1 MPTIPADKHD
11 QVRRNNLSRILRHLH
26 ANGPASR
33 SELVGL
39 TGLNRSTIGAI
50 VADLVDSGLVEER
63 AGTTSTVGR
72 PSLVVAPVTTGAVV
86 LAFELRVEKLIGA
99 LIGLGGEVLDS
110 RERPHTRAGFGV
122 AIAADQIV
130 AMSVDLLEQVPEG
143 SAWVGIGISIP
154 GSVEPEAGKVRLA
167 PNLGWEDVALGERLA
182 SALTTQF
189 GDPPSVTIRNDSDL
203 GAMSEHL
210 RGAAAGA
217 ANMIYISGEI
227 GVGGGVVV
235 DNRLLHGVGGYAG
248 EVGHMVIDPD
258 GPECRC
264 GSFGCWETLIG
275 LDSVIRA
282 TGNDP
287 DAVELSDVLAQADE
301 HRESVMTGLD
311 TVGRSI
317 GIGISNLVNI
327 FNPQAVVL
335 GGHLRELLPHV
346 EQSVS
351 DMMSRALPASRSG
364 VRIVPAS
371 IEIGSSLM
379 GAAEAGFEELLA
391 DPISVMNS
399 SSVLI
404 AS

>member
-1 MPTIPADKHD
+1 MVTLPADKHD

-33 SELVGL
+33 SDLVGL

-50 VADLVDSGLVEER
+50 VAELADAGLVEER
-63 AGTTSTVGR
+63 AGTTNTVGR
-72 PSLVVAPVTTGAVV
+72 PSLLVTPVATSAVV
-86 LAFELRVEKLIGA
+86 LSFELRVERLIGS
-99 LIGLGGEVLDS
+99 LIGLGGEVLK
-110 RERPHTRAGFGV
+110 RIEHPHMRAGFGV
-122 AIAADQIV
+122 RIAVEQIV
-130 AMSVDLLEQVPEG
+130 AMSISLLEHVPDG
-143 SAWVGIGISIP
+143 SAWVGTGISIP
-154 GSVEPEAGKVRLA
+154 GSIETETGRIRLA
-167 PNLGWEDVALGERLA
+167 PNLGWENASLGEPLMQA
-182 SALTTQF
+182 MSEQF
-189 GDPPSVTIRNDSDL
+189 GDPPLVTIRNDSDL

-235 DNRLLHGVGGYAG
+235 DNRLLDGVGGFAG

-264 GSFGCWETLIG
+264 GSFGCWEMFIG

-287 DAVELSDVLAQADE
+287 ESVELEEILRHAQQQQA
-301 HRESVMTGLD
+301 SALSGLNS
-311 TVGRSI
+311 VGRSI
-317 GIGISNLVNI
+317 GIGIANLVNI
-327 FNPQAVVL
+327 FNPEAVVL
-335 GGHLRELLPHV
+335 GGHLRELLPYV
-346 EQSVS
+346 EHPV
-351 DMMSRALPASRSG
+351 MEMIARALPASRAG

-391 DPISVMNS
+391 DPIGVMSS

>member
-1 MPTIPADKHD
+1 MATPLADKQD

-33 SELVGL
+33 SDLVGL

-50 VADLVDSGLVEER
+50 VADLVDAGLVEER
-63 AGTTSTVGR
+63 AGVTSTVGR
-72 PSLVVAPVTTGAVV
+72 PSLLVAPVATSAVV
-86 LAFELRVEKLIGA
+86 LAFELRVERLIGS
-99 LIGLGGEVLDS
+99 LIGLGGDVLK
-110 RERPHTRAGFGV
+110 RIEHPHMRAGFGV
-122 AIAADQIV
+122 KIAVEQIV
-130 AMSVDLLEQVPEG
+130 AMSITLLEHVPEG
-143 SAWVGIGISIP
+143 SAWVGTGISIP
-154 GSVEPEAGKVRLA
+154 GSVEAEKGRIRLA
-167 PNLGWEDVALGERLA
+167 PNLGWENVSLGEPLM
-182 SALTTQF
+182 SAMREQF
-189 GDPPSVTIRNDSDL
+189 GDPPLVTIRNDSDL
-203 GAMSEHL
+203 GAISEHL

-235 DNRLLHGVGGYAG
+235 DNRLLDGVGGFAG

-264 GSFGCWETLIG
+264 GSFGCWEMFIG
-275 LDSVIRA
+275 LDSVIRS

-287 DAVELSDVLAQADE
+287 EFVELAETLRQADDR
-301 HRESVMTGLD
+301 RESALVGLQS
-311 TVGRSI
+311 VGRSI

-327 FNPQAVVL
+327 FNPEAVVL
-335 GGHLRELLPHV
+335 GGHLRELLPYV
-346 EQSVS
+346 EQPVT
-351 DMMSRALPASRSG
+351 DMVTRALPASRAG

-371 IEIGSSLM
+371 IAIGSSLM

-391 DPISVMNS
+391 DPIGVMNS

>member
-1 MPTIPADKHD
+1 MSTPPADKHD
-11 QVRRNNLSRILRHLH
+11 QVRRNNLSRILRYLH

-33 SELVGL
+33 SELVAL

-50 VADLVDSGLVEER
+50 VTELVDAGLVEEQ
-63 AGTTSTVGR
+63 AGSTSTVGR
-72 PSLVVAPVTTGAVV
+72 PSLLVAPVATSAVV
-86 LAFELRVEKLIGA
+86 LSFELRVERLIGS
-99 LIGLGGEVLDS
+99 LIGLGGEVLN
-110 RERPHTRAGFGV
+110 RLEHPHMRAGYGV
-122 AIAADQIV
+122 EIACEQIV
-130 AMSVDLLEQVPEG
+130 AMSITLLEHVPEG
-143 SAWVGIGISIP
+143 SAWVGIGISVP
-154 GSVEPEAGKVRLA
+154 GSVEPAAGRVRLA
-167 PNLGWEDVALGERLA
+167 PNLGWEDAALGETLMVA
-182 SALTTQF
+182 MKAQF
-189 GDPPSVTIRNDSDL
+189 GDPPMVTIRNDSDL

-227 GVGGGVVV
+227 GIGGGVVV
-235 DNRLLHGVGGYAG
+235 DNRLLDGVGGYAG

-264 GSFGCWETLIG
+264 GSVGCWETLIG
-275 LDSVIRA
+275 LDSVIRS
-282 TGNDP
+282 TGGDP
-287 DAVELSDVLAQADE
+287 ESVELTEVLGQADQQ
-301 HRESVMTGLD
+301 RPGALAGLE

-317 GIGISNLVNI
+317 GIGIANLVNI
-327 FNPQAVVL
+327 FNPEAVVL
-335 GGHLRELLPHV
+335 GGHLRELLPYV
-346 EQSVS
+346 EQPVS
-351 DMMSRALPASRSG
+351 DMIGRALPASRSG

-391 DPISVMNS
+391 DPIGVMNS